1 MCTNVFPKTSKSK
14 DFSTGLSVTTIL
26 LLPLFLP
33 LLLLL
38 LPLLL
43 PPSSFSSLLLLL
55 LDLIYIFER
64 KRETSTSWRGTEV
77 EVDSPLSRDPDTWG
91 SIPGHQDHDMS
102 QKLQLTDWPIQELLL
117 TIILFSSSLLNT
129 LKFLN
134 IPRIWVEANLTLSFM
149 VSLHVSKHIVT

>member
-1 MCTNVFPKTSKSK
+1 MYFQRQVKAKIFLLVFQSL
-14 DFSTGLSVTTIL
+14 LSSSF
-26 LLPLFLP
+26 PSSSP
-33 LLLLL
+33 SSSSSC
-38 LPLLL
+38 PSSS